1 VRGVGLVDGQ
11 AVTDQDIGQPLHAL
25 AGEVHPAG
33 DLGHRRRLVLDRL
46 QDQPAGQR
54 LAGRPGQRLP
64 GGGEVPDEPDH
75 LHDEIGQGVP
85 GRRAVRGPIIDNMLS
100 SW

>member
-1 VRGVGLVDGQ
+1 VRGIGLVDGQ
-11 AVTDQDIGQPLHAL
+11 AVAHQDVGQALHPL
-25 AGEVHPAG
+25 AGKVHPPG

-64 GGGEVPDEPDH
+64 GDGEVPDEPDH
-75 LHDEIGQGVP
+75 LHEEIGQGVP
-85 GRRAVRGPIIDNMLS
+85 GRRALRGPIIDNMLS